1 MYNIIYLAKRT
12 VSVRKIQGENKLAK
26 EKKKKKRKN
35 LNSDMKAFYIVAALV
50 LIGIV
55 VLIATIL
62 SPGAEVKKVATI
74 KDNVI
79 TGFEYR
85 YYYTQQV
92 NSALINNNVS
102 AENAQD
108 FLNSGSGDSTI
119 GEALK
124 KYTFD
129 QTVLFELLQ
138 IKAKEEG
145 FTVDKNEIDN
155 EWKEFEKNLKQ
166 VAEGN
171 NLSKGDFAKI
181 YFGVSFSKI
190 KNIYKDGLFS
200 QKFLQKK
207 VAEVEIDEEKLA
219 EFYKDNYKYFDKAE
233 VRHILVEVPDT
244 ATEDEKAVKKQ
255 LAEDIL
261 EKVNAGEDFAA
272 LVKEYSAD
280 DGSLETGG
288 FYEVSYNQMVS
299 EFEEWAFTHESGDT
313 GIVETDFGYHIM
325 KHEGLSA
332 TLEAHREQIEQ
343 AYKYEIYTT
352 ELVKLL
358 DTDEY
363 KLTMVSGYSSF

>member
-1 MYNIIYLAKRT
+1 MAREK
-12 VSVRKIQGENKLAK
+12 NKK
-26 EKKKKKRKN
+26 KN
-35 LNSDMKAFYIVAALV
+35 LNKDMKVFYIVAALV

-55 VLIATIL
+55 ALIATLL
-62 SPGAEVKKVATI
+62 SPGSEVKKVATI

-79 TGFEYR
+79 SGLEFR

-92 NSALINNNVS
+92 NTALINNNVS

-138 IKAKEEG
+138 VKANEEG
-145 FTVDKNEIDN
+145 YTVDKSELEG
-155 EWKEFEKNLKQ
+155 EWKAFKESVDQ
-166 VAEGN
+166 VAEKNGV
-171 NLSKGDFAKI
+171 SKRDFARI
-181 YFGVSFSKI
+181 YFGVSYNKV
-190 KNIYKDGLFS
+190 KDIYKDGLFS
-200 QKFLQKK
+200 QKYLQKK
-207 VAEVEIDEEKLA
+207 MAEIEIDEEKLS
-219 EFYKDNYKYFDKAE
+219 EFYKNNYKYFDKAK
-233 VRHILVEVPDT
+233 VRHILIEVPDA
-244 ATEDEKAVKKQ
+244 ATEAEKTEKKQ

-272 LVKEYSAD
+272 LVKECSAD

-288 FYEVSYNQMVS
+288 FYEVSYNQMVQ
-299 EFEEWAFTHESGDT
+299 EFEEWVFAHESGDT
-313 GIVETDFGYHIM
+313 GIVETDYGYHIM

-332 TLEAHREQIEQ
+332 TLEAHREQIEE
-343 AYKYEIYTT
+343 AYRYETYTKD
-352 ELVKLL
+352 LVKLL

-363 KLTMVSGYSSF
+363 KLTMVSGYGSF